1 MYFAQKTPD
10 FGPKKQVTDL
20 GGYPRP
26 PFMDFFRQKRGYG
39 FGGYPPP
46 FQDKIRKVVF
56 EGLPKPI
63 TNKNIICQHYLM
75 NTNINLF
82 KNIKEY
88 E

>member
-1 MYFAQKTPD
+1 MYFAQKHLILVQ
-10 FGPKKQVTDL
+10 KNRL
-20 GGYPRP
+20 RIWGYPRP
-26 PFMDFFRQKRGYG
+26 PFYGFFSAKRGLWIW
-39 FGGYPPP
+39 GGPPPP

>member
-10 FGPKKQVTDL
+10 FGPKKT
-20 GGYPRP
+20 GYGFMGYPRP
-26 PFMDFFRQKRGYG
+26 PFYG
-39 FGGYPPP
+39 FFFGKKGVTD

>member
-20 GGYPRP
+20 GVP
-26 PFMDFFRQKRGYG
+26 PPPLLWIFFGKKGVTDL
-39 FGGYPPP
+39 GGTPPP